1 MGCEMRFAV
10 VAAMFVALVLS
21 PVACLSSVAI
31 IVQAVALP
39 SSSCGGSIEI
49 GDVPEHLTTRTA
61 SGITINLDRTQLTHA
76 TTIATVGSRMP
87 GVGREGVRIALMAA
101 LTESS
106 LRMLANTS
114 AWPES
119 TRFPNDGNG
128 GDHDSLGLFQMRP
141 LAGWGTVAQLM
152 DPTYQA
158 RAFFGGDN
166 GPNHGSPRG
175 LLDIRGWRQ
184 LPPGAAA
191 QAVEVS
197 AFPDRYAQFGPVAD
211 AIIAALGNQ
220 TEDQP
225 AKVAE
230 TSTIAFPLPKGTWSA
245 TSPYGWRIDPV
256 TGTSSLHT
264 GNDYAAPVG
273 TPILAIGDGTV
284 TYAGAHPSGYGHLI
298 LIDHAI
304 RGRQI
309 TSGYAHMYGN
319 GVHVRVGDHVTT
331 GQHIADV
338 GSDGKSTGPHLH
350 FEIRLNGRSTDPSS
364 WLKGSQ
370 DLPHAATSAGGC
382 ATTTAGPRSAPGSHV
397 LP

>member
-1 MGCEMRFAV
+1 MRLAV
-10 VAAMFVALVLS
+10 IAAMFVALLLS
-21 PVACLSSVAI
+21 PTACLSSVAI
-31 IVQAVALP
+31 VVQAVVLP
-39 SSSCGGSIEI
+39 STSCGNSIQV
-49 GDVPEHLTTRTA
+49 GDVPDHLTTRTA
-61 SGITINLDRTQLTHA
+61 NGITITLDRTQLTHA
-76 TTIATVGSRMP
+76 ATIATIGGHTP

-152 DPTYQA
+152 DSTYQA

-166 GPNHGSPRG
+166 GPNRGSPRG
-175 LLDIRGWRQ
+175 LLDIPGWRQ

-197 AFPDRYAQFGPVAD
+197 AFPERYAQFEPVAD
-211 AIIAALGNQ
+211 AIITALASRAKG
-220 TEDQP
+220 QP
-225 AKVAE
+225 TKATE
-230 TSTIAFPLPKGTWSA
+230 TSRIVFPLPKDAWSA
-245 TSPYGWRIDPV
+245 TSPYGWRTDPV
-256 TGTSSLHT
+256 TGANSLHT
-264 GNDYAAPVG
+264 GSDYAAPLG

-298 LIDHAI
+298 LIDHTI
-304 RGRQI
+304 RGRNV

-319 GVHVRVGDHVTT
+319 GIHVRVGDRVAA
-331 GQHIADV
+331 GQHVADV

-350 FEIRLNGRSTDPSS
+350 FEIRLNGRSTDPTN
-364 WLKGSQ
+364 WLDDSQ
-370 DLPHAATSAGGC
+370 DLPDAATSATEC
-382 ATTTAGPRSAPGSHV
+382 ATTMPVPDSAPDSHA
-397 LP
+397 LS

>member
-1 MGCEMRFAV
+1 MRSAI
-10 VAAMFVALVLS
+10 VATLLVALLLS
-21 PVACLSSVAI
+21 PAACLSSI
-31 IVQAVALP
+31 AVLVRATALP
-39 SSSCGGSIEI
+39 GSTCSGGLEI
-49 GDVPEHLTTRTA
+49 GDVPDRLATRTA
-61 SGITINLDRTQLTHA
+61 DGITITLDHTQLTHA
-76 TTIATVGSRMP
+76 ATIATVGSRTP
-87 GVGREGVRIALMAA
+87 GIGHEGVRIALMAA

-152 DPTYQA
+152 DSTYQA
-158 RAFFGGDN
+158 RAFFGGNN
-166 GPNHGSPRG
+166 GPNRGSPRG
-175 LLDIRGWRQ
+175 LLDIPGWQQ

-197 AFPDRYAQFGPVAD
+197 AFPDRYARFEPVAD
-211 AIIAALGNQ
+211 AIITALARRKD
-220 TEDQP
+220 DQP
-225 AKVAE
+225 AKAAE
-230 TSTIAFPLPKGTWSA
+230 TSAVVFPLPKGTWTA
-245 TSPYGWRIDPV
+245 TSPYGWRTDPV
-256 TGTSSLHT
+256 TGARSQHT
-264 GNDYAAPVG
+264 GNDYAAPLG
-273 TPILAIGDGTV
+273 TPVLAIGEGTV

-298 LIDHAI
+298 LVDHII
-304 RGRQI
+304 RGRKV

-319 GVHVRVGDHVTT
+319 GIHVRVGDHVAA

-350 FEIRLNGRSTDPSS
+350 FEIRLDDRSTNPTG
-364 WLKGSQ
+364 WLNGYKG
-370 DLPHAATSAGGC
+370 LPAAAASAGGC
-382 ATTTAGPRSAPGSHV
+382 GAVAPGPASAPDSHV

>member
-1 MGCEMRFAV
+1 MRLAV
-10 VAAMFVALVLS
+10 VAATFVALLLS

-31 IVQAVALP
+31 VVQAVALS
-39 SSSCGGSIEI
+39 SSSCGGSIEV
-49 GDVPEHLTTRTA
+49 GDVPDHLATRTA
-61 SGITINLDRTQLTHA
+61 TGITITLDRTQLTHA
-76 TTIATVGSRMP
+76 ATIATIGSRTR

-152 DPTYQA
+152 NSTYQA

-175 LLDIRGWRQ
+175 LLDIPGWRQ
-184 LPPGAAA
+184 LPLGAAA

-197 AFPDRYAQFGPVAD
+197 AFPDRYAQFEPVAD
-211 AIIAALGNQ
+211 AIITALASH

-225 AKVAE
+225 AKATE
-230 TSTIAFPLPKGTWSA
+230 TSTTAFPLPKGTWSA
-245 TSPYGWRIDPV
+245 TSPYGWRTDPV
-256 TGTSSLHT
+256 TGASSLHT
-264 GNDYAAPVG
+264 GNDYAAPLG

-284 TYAGAHPSGYGHLI
+284 TYAGAHPSGYAHLI
-298 LIDHAI
+298 LIDHTI
-304 RGRQI
+304 RGRKV
-309 TSGYAHMYGN
+309 TSGYAHMYDDGI
-319 GVHVRVGDHVTT
+319 HVRVGDRVAA
-331 GQHIADV
+331 GQYIADV
-338 GSDGKSTGPHLH
+338 GSDGKSFGPHLH
-350 FEIRLNGRSTDPSS
+350 FEIRVNGRPTDPTS
-364 WLKGSQ
+364 WLTGARG
-370 DLPHAATSAGGC
+370 LPNAATPASGC
-382 ATTTAGPRSAPGSHV
+382 ATTSPGQASTPDSHV

>member
-1 MGCEMRFAV
+1 MRLAV
-10 VAAMFVALVLS
+10 VAAIFVALLLS

-31 IVQAVALP
+31 VVQAVALP
-39 SSSCGGSIEI
+39 SSSCGGSIEV
-49 GDVPEHLTTRTA
+49 GDVPDHLTTRTA
-61 SGITINLDRTQLTHA
+61 NGITITLDRTQLTHA
-76 TTIATVGSRMP
+76 ATIATIGSRTP
-87 GVGREGVRIALMAA
+87 GIGREGVRIALMAA

-106 LRMLANTS
+106 LQMLTNTS

-152 DPTYQA
+152 NSTYQA

-175 LLDIRGWRQ
+175 LLDIPGWRQ
-184 LPPGAAA
+184 LAPGVAA

-197 AFPDRYAQFGPVAD
+197 AFPDRYAQFEPVAD
-211 AIIAALGNQ
+211 AIINALASRTKG
-220 TEDQP
+220 QP
-225 AKVAE
+225 SKVPE
-230 TSTIAFPLPKGTWSA
+230 TSRIVFPLPKGTWNA

-256 TGTSSLHT
+256 TGANSLHT
-264 GNDYAAPVG
+264 GNDYAAPLG

-284 TYAGAHPSGYGHLI
+284 TYAGAHPSGYAHLI
-298 LIDHAI
+298 LIDHTI
-304 RGRQI
+304 RGRKV

-319 GVHVRVGDHVTT
+319 GIHVRIGDRVAA

-338 GSDGKSTGPHLH
+338 GSDGKSLGPHLH
-350 FEIRLNGRSTDPSS
+350 FEIRLNGHSTYPTS
-364 WLKGSQ
+364 WLNGSQ
-370 DLPHAATSAGGC
+370 DLPDAA
-382 ATTTAGPRSAPGSHV
+382 RSANGCPTAMPGPDSAPDAHV